1 MRSQHSFILE
11 KSGEKHYM
19 KGGKPGF
26 FPPTDNFPHPV
37 GLNLYDPFNNAKGMS
52 SENLRFLA
60 FRLDFNE
67 FYKNK
72 QQAGR

>member
-1 MRSQHSFILE
+1 MQRQLE
-11 KSGEKHYM
+11 AIGRHMGGEVEAIRLEYDQL
-19 KGGKPGF
+19 F
-26 FPPTDNFPHPV
+26 EELLRV
-37 GLNLYDPFNNAKGMS
+37 LNNNAKGMS

-72 QQAGR
+72 QQAGSR